1 MSNEKSGSG
10 RSMAIV
16 AFFTLFMAVMTLNL
30 IVFPACAL
38 TTMEV
43 FGVDQTAL
51 TTLTSVTS
59 VVGVFGGIIFGRML
73 DVKDVK
79 KSITLYMAIG
89 VVLFFVRAFIDSYVP
104 VIVLT
109 FLASLCVGICQIAG
123 PKVIPTW
130 FPPEKV
136 GTAMSFLN
144 AGAGIGSALGFA
156 VGGILGIKNAL
167 LLVGVLYL
175 LLLILWIAIGGEGP
189 YKMEM
194 PPMPDGE
201 KSGSR
206 PVYKSKNLW
215 MIIIAFSMAV
225 TSSQIV
231 NSYMINAFVGKG
243 LSPAGASA
251 MGTVLNLSL
260 LFGGFIMTAVLNSYK
275 RFNPLLA
282 VAMIGSAIL
291 ILAGWFLPIGTI
303 TWVCVVLGGLFFG
316 GSLGLCAGRIPLLPM
331 TGDFGP
337 ESIGAASGFNET
349 IMGIIAFVLPILV
362 ANALGT
368 NFNGIFI
375 VFAVCCVICTIC
387 GSVMVPE
394 LGEKGKLFQEMQKK
408 G

>member
-1 MSNEKSGSG
+1 MSNEKSSSG
-10 RSMAIV
+10 RSMLIV
-16 AFFTLFMAVMTLNL
+16 AFFTLFMAIMTLNL

-43 FGVDQTAL
+43 FGVAQAEL

-73 DVKDVK
+73 DTKDVRR
-79 KSITLYMAIG
+79 SITVFMAVG
-89 VVLFFVRAFIDSYVP
+89 VVLFFVRAFMTSYVP

-109 FLASLCVGICQIAG
+109 FLASLCVGICQVAG
-123 PKVIPTW
+123 PKVVPTW

-156 VGGILGIKNAL
+156 VGGILGIKNAM

-175 LLLILWIAIGGEGP
+175 ALLIMWLAIGGEGP

-194 PPMPDGE
+194 PPMPDNSRGG
-201 KSGSR
+201 SGS
-206 PVYKSKNLW
+206 VYKSKNLW

-225 TSSQIV
+225 TSSQLV

-243 LSPAGASA
+243 LSATAASA

-260 LFGGFIMTAVLNSYK
+260 LFGGFIMTAILNSYK
-275 RFNPLLA
+275 KFNPLLA

-291 ILAGWFLPIGTI
+291 ILAGWFLPIGTV
-303 TWVCVVLGGLFFG
+303 TWVCVILGGLFFG

-349 IMGIIAFVLPILV
+349 IKGIIGFLLPIIV

-387 GSVMVPE
+387 GSLMIPE
-394 LGEKGKLFQEMQKK
+394 LGERGKLFQQMQKK
-408 G
+408 N